1 MLFVDAGADH
11 VNIGT
16 SSDLNGVLG
25 VNGLVVSDGVSNGFR
40 VVRGSG
46 AYYGQLY
53 VNYEDS
59 KVNTYIDSI
68 ASTSF
73 IGQIIARTS
82 DSSSTATEQFKL
94 SNGVGAIFNETGADL
109 DFRVESDG
117 NTNMLFVDG
126 GNNKVNVGGSTP
138 YGGALNVNGAKNVTA
153 YASDNQIAVTDTTAL
168 AAGVGGAIN
177 FNGVYTTSG
186 DVTSAAV
193 IEASKINA
201 TTAHWGFGLNLRTR
215 THGANSDSRLYLDQ
229 NNTVFNETGAD
240 TDFRVESNNNAN
252 AIQLDA
258 GNDRLNIDAE
268 VYHDSDSG
276 NQRFYITRSGAT
288 DQSGSIYTDDKTF
301 VFDSTQDESTGDAGR
316 FLFRSTNGSASNIG
330 LLILEQNEAIFNEDS
345 NDIDF
350 RVESANNT
358 HAFFVNGAG
367 TCNVGIGRT
376 PVSTVG
382 LDLQGADSGT
392 FMAATIRNSSTN
404 ANTAPNT
411 PNTCLLYT
419 SPSPRDGLLS
429 RMPSSA

>member
-1 MLFVDAGADH
+1 MTLFHRVAETTDTYNGVAILSNSDQITAQANTSLSSWIVDIGGRASDGSTYPVATRDAFGVRRVAPGGAYLSAANYLQIDAGETVFNEDSNDQDFRVESNGNTHMLFVDAGADH

-240 TDFRVESNNNAN
+240 TDFRVESE
-252 AIQLDA
+252 Q
-258 GNDRLNIDAE
+258 
-268 VYHDSDSG
+268 
-276 NQRFYITRSGAT
+276 QR
-288 DQSGSIYTDDKTF
+288 
-301 VFDSTQDESTGDAGR
+301 
-316 FLFRSTNGSASNIG
+316 
-330 LLILEQNEAIFNEDS
+330 
-345 NDIDF
+345 
-350 RVESANNT
+350 
-358 HAFFVNGAG
+358 
-367 TCNVGIGRT
+367 
-376 PVSTVG
+376 
-382 LDLQGADSGT
+382 
-392 FMAATIRNSSTN
+392 
-404 ANTAPNT
+404 
-411 PNTCLLYT
+411 
-419 SPSPRDGLLS
+419 
-429 RMPSSA
+429 